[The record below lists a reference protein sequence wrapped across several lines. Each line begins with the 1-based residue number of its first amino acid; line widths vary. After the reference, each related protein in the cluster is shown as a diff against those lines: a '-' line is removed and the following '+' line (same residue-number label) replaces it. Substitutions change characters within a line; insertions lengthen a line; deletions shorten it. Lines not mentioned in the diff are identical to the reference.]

1 MKYVDFKKFTDENGA
16 QPVYLFEGEETY
28 FRDGGAALLLKRFVS
43 DKSLDYSAFDGAA
56 LKNDKSAFTAACAS
70 YPFLSEKRFVKIS
83 EWYPSEKDYEA
94 YLKPI
99 AENPS
104 PAVIVAI
111 FNSAKTKAGA
121 ARLSSKKGIT
131 VVDCAKSDEQTIV
144 KWIYITLKRAGVASD
159 GATCGRLAEYC
170 IYDMSRIA
178 KETEKLIAYCEATGN
193 AALSDAIVDE
203 IVYPDSQYKIYE
215 LSNALAARNAEK
227 FERIAAEL
235 FTKGFDETSLLSSLN
250 SYFRNLYET
259 SRATG
264 SEKEI
269 AVALGMNEYAVKK
282 TRRQASEMGREKVF
296 SSYEYLY
303 SALGKIKCGMLT
315 PQAAFKEVK
324 AKLLLSCGE
333 NV

>member
-1 MKYVDFKKFTDENGA
+1 
-16 QPVYLFEGEETY
+16 
-28 FRDGGAALLLKRFVS
+28 
-43 DKSLDYSAFDGAA
+43 
-56 LKNDKSAFTAACAS
+56 
-70 YPFLSEKRFVKIS
+70 
-83 EWYPSEKDYEA
+83 
-94 YLKPI
+94 
-99 AENPS
+99 
-104 PAVIVAI
+104 
-111 FNSAKTKAGA
+111 
-121 ARLSSKKGIT
+121 
-131 VVDCAKSDEQTIV
+131 
-144 KWIYITLKRAGVASD
+144 
-159 GATCGRLAEYC
+159 
-170 IYDMSRIA
+170 MSRIA

-269 AVALGMNEYAVKK
+269 AAALGMNEYAVKK

-315 PQAAFKEVK
+315 PQAAFKEAK
-324 AKLLLSCGE
+324 AKLLLSGGE